1 MAEGIS
7 KGMFISRESFH
18 THTLDEHPHG
28 DIVKRVLFAALR
40 AVDPATAVA
49 RFLEREGDLLFAGG
63 RSYDLSRYRRVFI
76 VGAGKAAAPM
86 TKAAARILGDR
97 LSGGMIICKE
107 GFLRENALGGA
118 IPERIQVAE
127 ASHPVPDM
135 RGVNATRR
143 MLALLN
149 RVGEKDLVLA
159 LISGGG
165 SALMTAPAEGISLAD
180 LQTLTN
186 LLLACGASIEEINTL
201 RKHLD
206 EVKGGGLARAAG
218 KADLLALILSD
229 VVGDPLDVI
238 ASGPTVADPTTFAD
252 GLMIL
257 QRYNLVEHTPPAILE
272 RLRSGVDG
280 KIPETPKPGDA
291 LFRRVQNLI
300 IASNRHAAQAAVEE
314 AEECGLTAMLL
325 STYLQGEARQL
336 GMFLGAIARQLHATR
351 QPIQPPACLI
361 AGGETT
367 VTLQGDGMG
376 GRNQEV
382 ALGAVRGMDGV
393 GNLLLVTLATDGD
406 DGPTDAAGAVV
417 SGETLKRA
425 LSSGMSPE
433 DYLDRNDSYHFFD
446 ALGDLIRT
454 GPTQTNVNDLM
465 FLFAF
470 AD

>member
-1 MAEGIS
+1 ML
-7 KGMFISRESFH
+7 ISRESFN
-18 THTLDEHPHG
+18 THTLEKHPQG
-28 DIVKRVLFAALR
+28 EIVKRVLFAALR

-63 RSYDLSRYRRVFI
+63 RSYDLSHYRRVFI
-76 VGAGKAAAPM
+76 LGAGKAAVPM

-97 LSGGMIICKE
+97 LSGGLIITKE

-127 ASHPVPDM
+127 ASHPLPDE

-149 RVGEKDLVLA
+149 RVGENDLVLA

-186 LLLACGASIEEINTL
+186 SLLACGASIEEINTL

-206 EVKGGGLARAAG
+206 QVKGGGLARAAG

-238 ASGPTVADPTTFAD
+238 ASGSTVADPTTFAD
-252 GLMIL
+252 ALAIL
-257 QRYNLVEHTPPAILE
+257 QRYDLINQTPSSILQ
-272 RLRSGVDG
+272 RLRNGAEG
-280 KIPETPKPGDA
+280 QIPETPKPGDI
-291 LFRRVQNLI
+291 LFRKVHNLI
-300 IASNRHAAQAAVEE
+300 IASNRHAAQAALEE
-314 AEECGLTAMLL
+314 AEECGLRAVLL

-336 GMFLGAIARQLHATR
+336 GQFLGAIARQIHATK
-351 QPIQPPACLI
+351 QPLQPPACLV

-367 VTLQGDGMG
+367 VTLQGDGLG

-382 ALGAVRGMDGV
+382 ALGAVRGMDAAHH
-393 GNLLLVTLATDGD
+393 LLLVTLATDGD

-425 LSSGMSPE
+425 LAMGLKPE
-433 DYLDRNDSYHFFD
+433 EFLDRNDSYHFFH

-454 GPTQTNVNDLM
+454 GPTQTNVNDLA

-470 AD
+470 PD